1 MMPEIGSYFSSLD
14 SGSLTNIPQPPP
26 WENVAPTR
34 IEYVETGR
42 QALNDIA
49 SELFNRGIKRVLLPQ
64 YLCDSL
70 LAPFLA
76 NSVKPSYL
84 PMTDTLQI
92 DLGALEILEEL
103 SPARKCA
110 VLMVRYFG
118 HARDDE
124 YVGQI
129 ARLQRLG
136 YVVVEDLTHSL
147 FDGTRSTADY
157 TVASLRKLLPVATG
171 AFVTGLQRRTRPMRV
186 RVEPGE
192 AIWMHMDAKR
202 TYLEG
207 KSTKSA
213 YYAGLQDSSTVLEE
227 TLETHR
233 MDDRSFDLIPY
244 LPYDR
249 FIETRK
255 SNFTALSEQLSPLGG
270 TVILNQRNVRVAS
283 HLIVRMADSELVRK
297 RLSERGIYCP
307 VHWPRPSGL
316 PNTVS
321 WMYGHFSIPVDQRYD
336 TEDMIYVGLS
346 IKEILS

>member
-1 MMPEIGSYFSSLD
+1 MMPDIGSYFSSLG
-14 SGSLTNIPQPPP
+14 SGSLTDIPQSPP
-26 WENVAPTR
+26 WEDFAPTH

-49 SELFNRGIKRVLLPQ
+49 HELFIRGIERVFLPQ
-64 YLCDSL
+64 YLCDSI

-103 SPARKCA
+103 GSARQCA
-110 VLMVRYFG
+110 VLMARYFG

-136 YVVVEDLTHSL
+136 HVVIEDLTHSL

-171 AFVTGLQRRTRPMRV
+171 AFVTGLQRRTRPMRA
-186 RVEPGE
+186 RVEPGN
-192 AIWMHMDAKR
+192 AMWMHMDAKR
-202 TYLEG
+202 NYLEG

-213 YYAGLQDSSTVLEE
+213 YYEGLLASSTVLEE
-227 TLETHR
+227 ALETHR
-233 MDDRSFDLIPY
+233 MDDRSFDLLPY

-255 SNFTALSEQLSPLGG
+255 LNFTALSEQLAPLGG
-270 TVILNQRNVRVAS
+270 IIILNQRNVRVAS
-283 HLIVRMADSELVRK
+283 HLILRMADSELVRK
-297 RLSERGIYCP
+297 KLSARGIYCP
-307 VHWPRPSGL
+307 VHWPRPKGL

-336 TEDMIYVGLS
+336 FKDMIYVGSS